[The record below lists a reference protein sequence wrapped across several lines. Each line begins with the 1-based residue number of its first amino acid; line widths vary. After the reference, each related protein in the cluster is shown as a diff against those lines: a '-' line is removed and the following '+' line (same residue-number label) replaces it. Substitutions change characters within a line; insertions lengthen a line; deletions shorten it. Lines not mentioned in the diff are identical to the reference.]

1 MPKSEFSSKYPGLA
15 NLLGGWFDQDYDL
28 TGDTLEEIIPD
39 YVQAKTPEHLKT
51 TRDEIDQFI
60 SDYGQTDDSLADA
73 MEMVF
78 RPDVIIEGWDGM
90 TTRQWLERVKELIQ
104 QSA

>member
-1 MPKSEFSSKYPGLA
+1 
-15 NLLGGWFDQDYDL
+15 
-28 TGDTLEEIIPD
+28 
-39 YVQAKTPEHLKT
+39 
-51 TRDEIDQFI
+51 
-60 SDYGQTDDSLADA
+60 